1 MTEPKTET
9 ELEIYSNNIN
19 NINNINNTN
28 RLVKN
33 EKAAFSDQINSVN
46 DYFIQKK
53 LVFKAMLDLFIEH
66 HKKREFEFRINNVLL
81 IIALNSP
88 FLLLDKYFID
98 DVNSYEINMYLLI
111 SFYQRLFF
119 TLLAGIYISCNNLDN
134 IQNQLKNK
142 NSYPF
147 YACYI
152 DRYWC
157 QYYSSIGIALVIES
171 YLLYGYINLTYLYI
185 LLLSVFK
192 LCMLVSIINNSNYLD

>member
-1 MTEPKTET
+1 MTEPKTESESESET
-9 ELEIYSNNIN
+9 ESKTEIHS
-19 NINNINNTN
+19 NNTN

-33 EKAAFSDQINSVN
+33 EKAAFSDQINNVN

-53 LVFKAMLDLFIEH
+53 LVFKAMLDLFIEY
-66 HKKREFEFRINNVLL
+66 HKKREFEFRINTVLL

-88 FLLLDKYFID
+88 FLLLEKYLID

-119 TLLAGIYISCNNLDN
+119 TLLSGIYITCNNSDN
-134 IQNQLKNK
+134 IRNQLKNK

-157 QYYSSIGIALVIES
+157 QYYSFIGIALVINS
-171 YLLYGYINLTYLYI
+171 YLLYGCINLSHIYI
-185 LLLSVFK
+185 LLLSVLK
-192 LCMLVSIINNSNYLD
+192 LCMLVYSLKNYNFLD

>member
-1 MTEPKTET
+1 MEEIKTET
-9 ELEIYSNNIN
+9 EIHS
-19 NINNINNTN
+19 NNTN
-28 RLVKN
+28 MLVKN
-33 EKAAFSDQINSVN
+33 KKRGFSDQINNVN

-53 LVFKAMLDLFIEH
+53 LVFKAMLDVFIKY
-66 HKKREFEFRINNVLL
+66 HKKREFEFRINMILL
-81 IIALNSP
+81 IISINSP
-88 FLLLDKYFID
+88 FLLLEKYFID

-119 TLLAGIYISCNNLDN
+119 GLLSGIYITCNNSDN
-134 IQNQLKNK
+134 IRNQLKNK

-157 QYYSSIGIALVIES
+157 EYYSSIGIVLVVNY
-171 YLLYGYINLTYLYI
+171 YLLYGCINSSHIYI

-192 LCMLVSIINNSNYLD
+192 LCMLVNILKNYNFLD

>member
-1 MTEPKTET
+1 MTEHNS
-9 ELEIYSNNIN
+9 ELETDS
-19 NINNINNTN
+19 NNTN
-28 RLVKN
+28 RLVEYEN
-33 EKAAFSDQINSVN
+33 SVFSYQINNVN

-53 LVFKAMLDLFIEH
+53 IVFKAMLDLFIEY
-66 HKKREFEFRINNVLL
+66 HKKREFEFRINTVLL

-88 FLLLDKYFID
+88 FLLLDKYFIN
-98 DVNSYEINMYLLI
+98 DVNSYEINIYLLI
-111 SFYQRLFF
+111 SFYQRLFCA
-119 TLLAGIYISCNNLDN
+119 LLSGIYISCNKLDN

-157 QYYSSIGIALVIES
+157 EYYSSIGVVLVVNS
-171 YLLYGYINLTYLYI
+171 YLLYGCINLSYLYV

-192 LCMLVSIINNSNYLD
+192 LSMLVTTLKNYNYLD

>member
-1 MTEPKTET
+1 MAEIKS

-19 NINNINNTN
+19 NTN
-28 RLVKN
+28 SLVKN
-33 EKAAFSDQINSVN
+33 ERAFSDQINNVN

-53 LVFKAMLDLFIEH
+53 VVFKSMLDLFIKY
-66 HKKREFEFRINNVLL
+66 HKKREFEFRINTILL
-81 IIALNSP
+81 IITLNSP

-98 DVNSYEINMYLLI
+98 DVNSYDINMYLLI
-111 SFYQRLFF
+111 SFYQRLFCA
-119 TLLAGIYISCNNLDN
+119 LLSGIYITCNNLDN
-134 IQNQLKNK
+134 IQTQLKNK

-157 QYYSSIGIALVIES
+157 EYYSSIGVVLVVNS
-171 YLLYGYINLTYLYI
+171 YLLYGCINVSYLYV

-192 LCMLVSIINNSNYLD
+192 LCMLVNTLKNYNFLD